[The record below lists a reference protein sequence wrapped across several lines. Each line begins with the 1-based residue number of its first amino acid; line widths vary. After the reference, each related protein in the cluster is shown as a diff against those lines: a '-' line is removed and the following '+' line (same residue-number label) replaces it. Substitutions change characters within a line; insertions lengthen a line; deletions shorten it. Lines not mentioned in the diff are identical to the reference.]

1 MRFARV
7 LLGVMGLAGIGT
19 AAETCTVGVRIHNL
33 VIAPPGALFHAKSMA
48 GEMFGRIGV
57 QVQWQGGGV
66 RESSKDCWRP
76 IEIYLEAGTPG
87 ADRPDSMAYT
97 MPYREGGARID
108 IFVDRVAA
116 MVPPGRI
123 GTLLGHVLVHE
134 ITHGL
139 QGVSR
144 HSAHGVMKAHWN
156 TPDFRAMEVHPLP
169 FDDQDV
175 LLIHAGAKRPKA
187 SAPFT
192 PPSE

>member
-1 MRFARV
+1 MRFTWE
-7 LLGVMGLAGIGT
+7 LLVVMGLTGTGT

-33 VIAPPGALFHAKSMA
+33 VTAPPGALFQAKAMA
-48 GEMFGRIGV
+48 GEVFGRIGV
-57 QVQWQGGGV
+57 QVQWQGDGV
-66 RESSKDCWRP
+66 RETGKACWPP
-76 IEIYLEAGTPG
+76 IEIYLEAGSPG

-97 MPYREGGARID
+97 MPYREGGASIHV
-108 IFVDRVAA
+108 FVDRVAA

-144 HSAHGVMKAHWN
+144 HSPRGVMKAHWD

-175 LLIHAGAKRPKA
+175 LLIHAGIKRPAA
-187 SAPFT
+187 SAPLT
-192 PPSE
+192 PTSE

>member
-1 MRFARV
+1 
-7 LLGVMGLAGIGT
+7 MGTAGIGT

-33 VIAPPGALFHAKSMA
+33 VIAPPGALFQAKSMA

-66 RESSKDCWRP
+66 ETGKACWPP
-76 IEIYLEAGTPG
+76 IEIYLEAGSPG
-87 ADRPDSMAYT
+87 ADRPESMAYT
-97 MPYREGGARID
+97 MPYREGGARIYV
-108 IFVDRVAA
+108 FVDRVAA
-116 MVPPGRI
+116 MVPPVRI
-123 GTLLGHVLVHE
+123 GTLLGHVMVHE

-144 HSAHGVMKAHWN
+144 HSARGVMKAHWD

-187 SAPFT
+187 STLT
-192 PPSE
+192 PTGE

>member
-1 MRFARV
+1 MGFTWV
-7 LLGVMGLAGIGT
+7 LLGVMGLAGTGT

-33 VIAPPGALFHAKSMA
+33 VIAPPGALFQAKSMA
-48 GEMFGRIGV
+48 RDMFARIGV
-57 QVQWQGGGV
+57 QVQWQGGGG
-66 RESSKDCWRP
+66 ESNKDCWRP

-97 MPYREGGARID
+97 MPYREGGARISV
-108 IFVDRVAA
+108 FVDRVAA

-123 GTLLGHVLVHE
+123 GTLLGHVMVHE

-144 HSAHGVMKAHWN
+144 HSAHGVMKAHWD

-187 SAPFT
+187 SASLT
-192 PPSE
+192 SPSE

>member
-1 MRFARV
+1 
-7 LLGVMGLAGIGT
+7 MGTAGIGT

-33 VIAPPGALFHAKSMA
+33 VIAPPGALFHAKSVA

-57 QVQWQGGGV
+57 QVQWRGNGV
-66 RESSKDCWRP
+66 RESNKDCWQP
-76 IEIYLEAGTPG
+76 IEIYLAAGRPG

-97 MPYREGGARID
+97 MIYREGGARIYV
-108 IFVDRVAA
+108 FVDRVAA
-116 MVPPGRI
+116 MVPPVRI
-123 GTLLGHVLVHE
+123 GTLLGHVMVHE

-144 HSAHGVMKAHWN
+144 HSARGVMKAHWD

-169 FDDQDV
+169 FDDEDV

-187 SAPFT
+187 NSPLT

>member
-7 LLGVMGLAGIGT
+7 LLGVVGLAGIGT

-66 RESSKDCWRP
+66 RETGTACWAP
-76 IEIYLEAGTPG
+76 IEIYLEAGSPG

-97 MPYREGGARID
+97 MPYREGGARIYV
-108 IFVDRVAA
+108 FVDRVAA

-139 QGVSR
+139 QGVGR
-144 HSAHGVMKAHWN
+144 HSPRGVMKAHWD

-175 LLIHAGAKRPKA
+175 VLIHASAKRPK
-187 SAPFT
+187 PRT
-192 PPSE
+192 PTSTGE